1 MDNGESFFDI
11 SEGFFGNDNDPG
23 TSDFSWADEFI
34 SSSENQETNQTTASV
49 LQQGIDEVITASSSL
64 PVIASQNNSITTSQP
79 SFILTNTTGPVPLA
93 NQNAGIQFVQ
103 QQQTQSNQSQQII
116 TSLPNLIGS
125 TAQLVRG
132 PNGQLILTSGP
143 IQVQQ
148 SQQTLQPSSVQFS
161 SQQFQTPSP
170 SPIPASSPAVNRPIT
185 PASSSLITKSV
196 GSIQYAT
203 SSDSTTISS
212 SKVQTQPLV
221 GNAGVNFLQLQGNA
235 QQQILARNIQVQ
247 GQSSSSGINVQGQ
260 QILQNQ
266 GHVTYLQGHGQSA
279 MLQGQQGAAAV
290 LQGHTAVLQGHNN
303 QTALLQGQQGHTAM
317 LHGQG
322 QNIVNTQ
329 NTVIQNP
336 NVVNLNVA
344 HVLCNNPALQ
354 NQQGGTVQQG
364 QNIQGTLIQTADGK
378 SIIIPSQLLQSGQP
392 INLQNIQ
399 QVFQPQLNSSGASVV
414 QGSSTSGAGL
424 IHGNAMLGNNVTLG
438 GIGNVIRMATNTSMA
453 GQDKHLG
460 AGLPVIGVNSQG
472 QQVLIQRTQGQQQNI
487 MVRTLTPQTLQQLQ
501 QPSNNT
507 SSTSNYHASQASQVM
522 QQPLLVSSQPGIQ
535 LQRIITPT
543 GHQVI
548 AGQQNQ
554 AVKVIGQNPAGV
566 LSINLPQNISFQNPQ
581 MQTVQLLQQQV
592 QRAAMGVKSEPGTS
606 SPAQQVVLGAGSDSK
621 TLSFVTKMVSQQGSV
636 GLQNDATSSQS
647 SVQNVFTSHVSV
659 MPQYS
664 VASSIA
670 PSATSQSQTALSQ
683 PIFSTTTQIPHVV
696 PSVVTPQ
703 PSTDT
708 KPPSFIQQ
716 TTLQARNNAPKLQTI
731 QITPE
736 TQKKLQLIQTEL
748 KTLQSLKQLTNEQ
761 MQRQKKLID
770 VQKSIIQKCAQQQQQ
785 AALQAAQ
792 PMIGQPQA
800 GFPATLNLVEVK
812 KEEPQMVRPP
822 MIGEPPTGTVP
833 QQVTVVSSLAQGA
846 IQATATLSNASPLLS
861 ALSSA
866 TTNIRPT
873 IATTQNLILNQVT
886 SAQTVLKIGQEAT
899 ATPSVP
905 KPMGTNL
912 LPGTATLTAGTTQAP
927 VPTQIKIANHVL
939 QLNLT
944 PDQKNKVEG
953 YLARMT
959 PEQQQQQIKLFLNLQ
974 RQQQLQAQVQAQKAH
989 QAKLQQGKIPA
1000 PVQNLASG
1008 NASTAVGTGAP
1019 TGHMILQTGGPDNK
1033 LVAVANMP
1041 KEQLIH
1047 QQLSKDQE
1055 NALRSD
1061 THTPF
1066 HNQRDM
1072 TRRLLRYH
1080 VFQWAEPPKKLIKKD
1095 KEMFENCAEG
1105 LMRKSGAMFE
1115 KFRVLLMKESMRKNS
1130 TAETVMIQRLL
1141 NEDLKETITKEKK
1154 QLADDPGSF
1163 KPIPLHILQK
1173 SEKAAAAKE
1182 EVKPVVVKSEHSP
1195 EQVPPDSKSSS
1206 PFISIKEEE
1215 SNSRPTT
1222 PKFRLII
1229 RNDGQKLTS
1238 STCITEDG
1246 DADSDT
1252 NTYIAEESST
1262 DSYGDNNSDKGSV
1275 GSRSMLDNIES
1286 KAADDI
1292 TMDDNAA
1299 SRWSD
1304 ISNDEKPFSSYMET
1318 ESAEASQMSY
1328 INYPSNK
1335 MEIEETD
1342 SNAYPDHTEAVPSM
1356 ISSDDTVNYSSQ
1368 NTFHRSPPAIS
1379 RSLSYTSDK
1388 ALYRQDSSKN
1398 SNFSGSFS
1406 ALEDS
1411 QKSLESSAN
1420 SYTGSAC
1427 AQYEPISSDEGDEE
1441 EGVSR
1446 FVPGKSEPYIISI
1459 GKHTMKYS
1467 GDSQSYL
1474 QSENLGK
1481 LNQTSSA
1488 DVIEIADNDGNLKQE
1503 SSSSSDS
1510 DSDSEASS
1518 LKDGDNVTNY
1528 QMQSAIDS
1536 ILQYDS
1542 ATSPSS
1548 AYHHMDQSDFLSNDY
1563 EASQSEESAINS
1575 PQSYDRQDTGDHT
1588 DTTSMEDDLD
1598 AAVKSILM

>member
-1 MDNGESFFDI
+1 M
-11 SEGFFGNDNDPG
+11 
-23 TSDFSWADEFI
+23 
-34 SSSENQETNQTTASV
+34 
-49 LQQGIDEVITASSSL
+49 
-64 PVIASQNNSITTSQP
+64 
-79 SFILTNTTGPVPLA
+79 
-93 NQNAGIQFVQ
+93 
-103 QQQTQSNQSQQII
+103 
-116 TSLPNLIGS
+116 
-125 TAQLVRG
+125 RG

-399 QVFQPQLNSSGASVV
+399 QVFQPQLNTSGASVV

-472 QQVLIQRTQGQQQNI
+472 QQVLIQRTQGQQQSI

-812 KEEPQMVRPP
+812 KEEPQMVHPP

-833 QQVTVVSSLAQGA
+833 QQVTVVSSLAQG
-846 IQATATLSNASPLLS
+846 
-861 ALSSA
+861 
-866 TTNIRPT
+866 
-873 IATTQNLILNQVT
+873 
-886 SAQTVLKIGQEAT
+886 
-899 ATPSVP
+899 
-905 KPMGTNL
+905 NL
-912 LPGTATLTAGTTQAP
+912 LD
-927 VPTQIKIANHVL
+927 I
-939 QLNLT
+939 
-944 PDQKNKVEG
+944 
-953 YLARMT
+953 
-959 PEQQQQQIKLFLNLQ
+959 
-974 RQQQLQAQVQAQKAH
+974 
-989 QAKLQQGKIPA
+989 
-1000 PVQNLASG
+1000 
-1008 NASTAVGTGAP
+1008 GA
-1019 TGHMILQTGGPDNK
+1019 
-1033 LVAVANMP
+1033 
-1041 KEQLIH
+1041 
-1047 QQLSKDQE
+1047 
-1055 NALRSD
+1055 
-1061 THTPF
+1061 F
-1066 HNQRDM
+1066 
-1072 TRRLLRYH
+1072 
-1080 VFQWAEPPKKLIKKD
+1080 
-1095 KEMFENCAEG
+1095 
-1105 LMRKSGAMFE
+1105 
-1115 KFRVLLMKESMRKNS
+1115 
-1130 TAETVMIQRLL
+1130 
-1141 NEDLKETITKEKK
+1141 
-1154 QLADDPGSF
+1154 
-1163 KPIPLHILQK
+1163 
-1173 SEKAAAAKE
+1173 
-1182 EVKPVVVKSEHSP
+1182 
-1195 EQVPPDSKSSS
+1195 
-1206 PFISIKEEE
+1206 
-1215 SNSRPTT
+1215 
-1222 PKFRLII
+1222 
-1229 RNDGQKLTS
+1229 
-1238 STCITEDG
+1238 
-1246 DADSDT
+1246 
-1252 NTYIAEESST
+1252 
-1262 DSYGDNNSDKGSV
+1262 
-1275 GSRSMLDNIES
+1275 
-1286 KAADDI
+1286 
-1292 TMDDNAA
+1292 
-1299 SRWSD
+1299 
-1304 ISNDEKPFSSYMET
+1304 
-1318 ESAEASQMSY
+1318 
-1328 INYPSNK
+1328 
-1335 MEIEETD
+1335 
-1342 SNAYPDHTEAVPSM
+1342 
-1356 ISSDDTVNYSSQ
+1356 
-1368 NTFHRSPPAIS
+1368 
-1379 RSLSYTSDK
+1379 
-1388 ALYRQDSSKN
+1388 
-1398 SNFSGSFS
+1398 
-1406 ALEDS
+1406 
-1411 QKSLESSAN
+1411 
-1420 SYTGSAC
+1420 
-1427 AQYEPISSDEGDEE
+1427 
-1441 EGVSR
+1441 
-1446 FVPGKSEPYIISI
+1446 
-1459 GKHTMKYS
+1459 
-1467 GDSQSYL
+1467 
-1474 QSENLGK
+1474 
-1481 LNQTSSA
+1481 
-1488 DVIEIADNDGNLKQE
+1488 
-1503 SSSSSDS
+1503 
-1510 DSDSEASS
+1510 
-1518 LKDGDNVTNY
+1518 
-1528 QMQSAIDS
+1528 
-1536 ILQYDS
+1536 
-1542 ATSPSS
+1542 
-1548 AYHHMDQSDFLSNDY
+1548 
-1563 EASQSEESAINS
+1563 
-1575 PQSYDRQDTGDHT
+1575 
-1588 DTTSMEDDLD
+1588 
-1598 AAVKSILM
+1598 

>member
-1 MDNGESFFDI
+1 M
-11 SEGFFGNDNDPG
+11 
-23 TSDFSWADEFI
+23 
-34 SSSENQETNQTTASV
+34 
-49 LQQGIDEVITASSSL
+49 
-64 PVIASQNNSITTSQP
+64 
-79 SFILTNTTGPVPLA
+79 
-93 NQNAGIQFVQ
+93 
-103 QQQTQSNQSQQII
+103 
-116 TSLPNLIGS
+116 
-125 TAQLVRG
+125 RG

-399 QVFQPQLNSSGASVV
+399 QVFQPQLNTSGASVV

-487 MVRTLTPQTLQQLQ
+487 MVCTLTPQTLQQLQ

-812 KEEPQMVRPP
+812 KEEPQMVHPP

-833 QQVTVVSSLAQGA
+833 QQVTVVSSLAQG
-846 IQATATLSNASPLLS
+846 
-861 ALSSA
+861 
-866 TTNIRPT
+866 
-873 IATTQNLILNQVT
+873 
-886 SAQTVLKIGQEAT
+886 
-899 ATPSVP
+899 
-905 KPMGTNL
+905 NL
-912 LPGTATLTAGTTQAP
+912 LD
-927 VPTQIKIANHVL
+927 I
-939 QLNLT
+939 
-944 PDQKNKVEG
+944 
-953 YLARMT
+953 
-959 PEQQQQQIKLFLNLQ
+959 
-974 RQQQLQAQVQAQKAH
+974 
-989 QAKLQQGKIPA
+989 
-1000 PVQNLASG
+1000 
-1008 NASTAVGTGAP
+1008 GA
-1019 TGHMILQTGGPDNK
+1019 
-1033 LVAVANMP
+1033 
-1041 KEQLIH
+1041 
-1047 QQLSKDQE
+1047 
-1055 NALRSD
+1055 
-1061 THTPF
+1061 F
-1066 HNQRDM
+1066 
-1072 TRRLLRYH
+1072 
-1080 VFQWAEPPKKLIKKD
+1080 
-1095 KEMFENCAEG
+1095 
-1105 LMRKSGAMFE
+1105 
-1115 KFRVLLMKESMRKNS
+1115 
-1130 TAETVMIQRLL
+1130 
-1141 NEDLKETITKEKK
+1141 
-1154 QLADDPGSF
+1154 
-1163 KPIPLHILQK
+1163 
-1173 SEKAAAAKE
+1173 
-1182 EVKPVVVKSEHSP
+1182 
-1195 EQVPPDSKSSS
+1195 
-1206 PFISIKEEE
+1206 
-1215 SNSRPTT
+1215 
-1222 PKFRLII
+1222 
-1229 RNDGQKLTS
+1229 
-1238 STCITEDG
+1238 
-1246 DADSDT
+1246 
-1252 NTYIAEESST
+1252 
-1262 DSYGDNNSDKGSV
+1262 
-1275 GSRSMLDNIES
+1275 
-1286 KAADDI
+1286 
-1292 TMDDNAA
+1292 
-1299 SRWSD
+1299 
-1304 ISNDEKPFSSYMET
+1304 
-1318 ESAEASQMSY
+1318 
-1328 INYPSNK
+1328 
-1335 MEIEETD
+1335 
-1342 SNAYPDHTEAVPSM
+1342 
-1356 ISSDDTVNYSSQ
+1356 
-1368 NTFHRSPPAIS
+1368 
-1379 RSLSYTSDK
+1379 
-1388 ALYRQDSSKN
+1388 
-1398 SNFSGSFS
+1398 
-1406 ALEDS
+1406 
-1411 QKSLESSAN
+1411 
-1420 SYTGSAC
+1420 
-1427 AQYEPISSDEGDEE
+1427 
-1441 EGVSR
+1441 
-1446 FVPGKSEPYIISI
+1446 
-1459 GKHTMKYS
+1459 
-1467 GDSQSYL
+1467 
-1474 QSENLGK
+1474 
-1481 LNQTSSA
+1481 
-1488 DVIEIADNDGNLKQE
+1488 
-1503 SSSSSDS
+1503 
-1510 DSDSEASS
+1510 
-1518 LKDGDNVTNY
+1518 
-1528 QMQSAIDS
+1528 
-1536 ILQYDS
+1536 
-1542 ATSPSS
+1542 
-1548 AYHHMDQSDFLSNDY
+1548 
-1563 EASQSEESAINS
+1563 
-1575 PQSYDRQDTGDHT
+1575 
-1588 DTTSMEDDLD
+1588 
-1598 AAVKSILM
+1598 

>member
-1 MDNGESFFDI
+1 M
-11 SEGFFGNDNDPG
+11 
-23 TSDFSWADEFI
+23 
-34 SSSENQETNQTTASV
+34 
-49 LQQGIDEVITASSSL
+49 
-64 PVIASQNNSITTSQP
+64 
-79 SFILTNTTGPVPLA
+79 
-93 NQNAGIQFVQ
+93 
-103 QQQTQSNQSQQII
+103 
-116 TSLPNLIGS
+116 
-125 TAQLVRG
+125 RG

-212 SKVQTQPLV
+212 SKVQNQPLV

-399 QVFQPQLNSSGASVV
+399 QVFQPQLNTSGASVV

-438 GIGNVIRMATNTSMA
+438 GIGNVIRMTTNTSMA

-472 QQVLIQRTQGQQQNI
+472 QQVLIQRTQSQQQNI

-812 KEEPQMVRPP
+812 KEEPQMVHPP

-833 QQVTVVSSLAQGA
+833 QQVTVVSSLAQG
-846 IQATATLSNASPLLS
+846 
-861 ALSSA
+861 
-866 TTNIRPT
+866 
-873 IATTQNLILNQVT
+873 
-886 SAQTVLKIGQEAT
+886 
-899 ATPSVP
+899 
-905 KPMGTNL
+905 NL
-912 LPGTATLTAGTTQAP
+912 LD
-927 VPTQIKIANHVL
+927 I
-939 QLNLT
+939 
-944 PDQKNKVEG
+944 
-953 YLARMT
+953 
-959 PEQQQQQIKLFLNLQ
+959 
-974 RQQQLQAQVQAQKAH
+974 
-989 QAKLQQGKIPA
+989 
-1000 PVQNLASG
+1000 
-1008 NASTAVGTGAP
+1008 GA
-1019 TGHMILQTGGPDNK
+1019 
-1033 LVAVANMP
+1033 
-1041 KEQLIH
+1041 
-1047 QQLSKDQE
+1047 
-1055 NALRSD
+1055 
-1061 THTPF
+1061 F
-1066 HNQRDM
+1066 
-1072 TRRLLRYH
+1072 
-1080 VFQWAEPPKKLIKKD
+1080 
-1095 KEMFENCAEG
+1095 
-1105 LMRKSGAMFE
+1105 
-1115 KFRVLLMKESMRKNS
+1115 
-1130 TAETVMIQRLL
+1130 
-1141 NEDLKETITKEKK
+1141 
-1154 QLADDPGSF
+1154 
-1163 KPIPLHILQK
+1163 
-1173 SEKAAAAKE
+1173 
-1182 EVKPVVVKSEHSP
+1182 
-1195 EQVPPDSKSSS
+1195 
-1206 PFISIKEEE
+1206 
-1215 SNSRPTT
+1215 
-1222 PKFRLII
+1222 
-1229 RNDGQKLTS
+1229 
-1238 STCITEDG
+1238 
-1246 DADSDT
+1246 
-1252 NTYIAEESST
+1252 
-1262 DSYGDNNSDKGSV
+1262 
-1275 GSRSMLDNIES
+1275 
-1286 KAADDI
+1286 
-1292 TMDDNAA
+1292 
-1299 SRWSD
+1299 
-1304 ISNDEKPFSSYMET
+1304 
-1318 ESAEASQMSY
+1318 
-1328 INYPSNK
+1328 
-1335 MEIEETD
+1335 
-1342 SNAYPDHTEAVPSM
+1342 
-1356 ISSDDTVNYSSQ
+1356 
-1368 NTFHRSPPAIS
+1368 
-1379 RSLSYTSDK
+1379 
-1388 ALYRQDSSKN
+1388 
-1398 SNFSGSFS
+1398 
-1406 ALEDS
+1406 
-1411 QKSLESSAN
+1411 
-1420 SYTGSAC
+1420 
-1427 AQYEPISSDEGDEE
+1427 
-1441 EGVSR
+1441 
-1446 FVPGKSEPYIISI
+1446 
-1459 GKHTMKYS
+1459 
-1467 GDSQSYL
+1467 
-1474 QSENLGK
+1474 
-1481 LNQTSSA
+1481 
-1488 DVIEIADNDGNLKQE
+1488 
-1503 SSSSSDS
+1503 
-1510 DSDSEASS
+1510 
-1518 LKDGDNVTNY
+1518 
-1528 QMQSAIDS
+1528 
-1536 ILQYDS
+1536 
-1542 ATSPSS
+1542 
-1548 AYHHMDQSDFLSNDY
+1548 
-1563 EASQSEESAINS
+1563 
-1575 PQSYDRQDTGDHT
+1575 
-1588 DTTSMEDDLD
+1588 
-1598 AAVKSILM
+1598 

>member
-1 MDNGESFFDI
+1 M
-11 SEGFFGNDNDPG
+11 
-23 TSDFSWADEFI
+23 
-34 SSSENQETNQTTASV
+34 
-49 LQQGIDEVITASSSL
+49 
-64 PVIASQNNSITTSQP
+64 
-79 SFILTNTTGPVPLA
+79 
-93 NQNAGIQFVQ
+93 
-103 QQQTQSNQSQQII
+103 
-116 TSLPNLIGS
+116 
-125 TAQLVRG
+125 RG

-247 GQSSSSGINVQGQ
+247 GQSSSGGINVQGQ

-438 GIGNVIRMATNTSMA
+438 GIGNVIRMATNTTMA

-487 MVRTLTPQTLQQLQ
+487 MVRTLAPQTLQQLQ

-770 VQKSIIQKCAQQQQQ
+770 VQKSIIQKCAQQQQ

-812 KEEPQMVRPP
+812 KEEPQMVHPP

-833 QQVTVVSSLAQGA
+833 QQVTVVSSLAQG
-846 IQATATLSNASPLLS
+846 
-861 ALSSA
+861 
-866 TTNIRPT
+866 
-873 IATTQNLILNQVT
+873 
-886 SAQTVLKIGQEAT
+886 
-899 ATPSVP
+899 
-905 KPMGTNL
+905 NL
-912 LPGTATLTAGTTQAP
+912 LD
-927 VPTQIKIANHVL
+927 I
-939 QLNLT
+939 
-944 PDQKNKVEG
+944 
-953 YLARMT
+953 
-959 PEQQQQQIKLFLNLQ
+959 
-974 RQQQLQAQVQAQKAH
+974 
-989 QAKLQQGKIPA
+989 
-1000 PVQNLASG
+1000 
-1008 NASTAVGTGAP
+1008 GA
-1019 TGHMILQTGGPDNK
+1019 
-1033 LVAVANMP
+1033 
-1041 KEQLIH
+1041 
-1047 QQLSKDQE
+1047 
-1055 NALRSD
+1055 
-1061 THTPF
+1061 F
-1066 HNQRDM
+1066 
-1072 TRRLLRYH
+1072 
-1080 VFQWAEPPKKLIKKD
+1080 
-1095 KEMFENCAEG
+1095 
-1105 LMRKSGAMFE
+1105 
-1115 KFRVLLMKESMRKNS
+1115 
-1130 TAETVMIQRLL
+1130 
-1141 NEDLKETITKEKK
+1141 
-1154 QLADDPGSF
+1154 
-1163 KPIPLHILQK
+1163 
-1173 SEKAAAAKE
+1173 
-1182 EVKPVVVKSEHSP
+1182 
-1195 EQVPPDSKSSS
+1195 
-1206 PFISIKEEE
+1206 
-1215 SNSRPTT
+1215 
-1222 PKFRLII
+1222 
-1229 RNDGQKLTS
+1229 
-1238 STCITEDG
+1238 
-1246 DADSDT
+1246 
-1252 NTYIAEESST
+1252 
-1262 DSYGDNNSDKGSV
+1262 
-1275 GSRSMLDNIES
+1275 
-1286 KAADDI
+1286 
-1292 TMDDNAA
+1292 
-1299 SRWSD
+1299 
-1304 ISNDEKPFSSYMET
+1304 
-1318 ESAEASQMSY
+1318 
-1328 INYPSNK
+1328 
-1335 MEIEETD
+1335 
-1342 SNAYPDHTEAVPSM
+1342 
-1356 ISSDDTVNYSSQ
+1356 
-1368 NTFHRSPPAIS
+1368 
-1379 RSLSYTSDK
+1379 
-1388 ALYRQDSSKN
+1388 
-1398 SNFSGSFS
+1398 
-1406 ALEDS
+1406 
-1411 QKSLESSAN
+1411 
-1420 SYTGSAC
+1420 
-1427 AQYEPISSDEGDEE
+1427 
-1441 EGVSR
+1441 
-1446 FVPGKSEPYIISI
+1446 
-1459 GKHTMKYS
+1459 
-1467 GDSQSYL
+1467 
-1474 QSENLGK
+1474 
-1481 LNQTSSA
+1481 
-1488 DVIEIADNDGNLKQE
+1488 
-1503 SSSSSDS
+1503 
-1510 DSDSEASS
+1510 
-1518 LKDGDNVTNY
+1518 
-1528 QMQSAIDS
+1528 
-1536 ILQYDS
+1536 
-1542 ATSPSS
+1542 
-1548 AYHHMDQSDFLSNDY
+1548 
-1563 EASQSEESAINS
+1563 
-1575 PQSYDRQDTGDHT
+1575 
-1588 DTTSMEDDLD
+1588 
-1598 AAVKSILM
+1598 

>member
-1 MDNGESFFDI
+1 M
-11 SEGFFGNDNDPG
+11 
-23 TSDFSWADEFI
+23 
-34 SSSENQETNQTTASV
+34 
-49 LQQGIDEVITASSSL
+49 
-64 PVIASQNNSITTSQP
+64 
-79 SFILTNTTGPVPLA
+79 
-93 NQNAGIQFVQ
+93 
-103 QQQTQSNQSQQII
+103 
-116 TSLPNLIGS
+116 
-125 TAQLVRG
+125 RG

-247 GQSSSSGINVQGQ
+247 GQSSSGGINVQGQ

-399 QVFQPQLNSSGASVV
+399 QVFQPQLNTSGASVV

-770 VQKSIIQKCAQQQQQ
+770 VQKSIIQKCAQQQQ
-785 AALQAAQ
+785 

-812 KEEPQMVRPP
+812 KEEPQMVHPP

-833 QQVTVVSSLAQGA
+833 QQVSVVSSLAQG
-846 IQATATLSNASPLLS
+846 
-861 ALSSA
+861 
-866 TTNIRPT
+866 
-873 IATTQNLILNQVT
+873 
-886 SAQTVLKIGQEAT
+886 
-899 ATPSVP
+899 
-905 KPMGTNL
+905 NL
-912 LPGTATLTAGTTQAP
+912 L
-927 VPTQIKIANHVL
+927 
-939 QLNLT
+939 
-944 PDQKNKVEG
+944 
-953 YLARMT
+953 
-959 PEQQQQQIKLFLNLQ
+959 
-974 RQQQLQAQVQAQKAH
+974 
-989 QAKLQQGKIPA
+989 
-1000 PVQNLASG
+1000 
-1008 NASTAVGTGAP
+1008 
-1019 TGHMILQTGGPDNK
+1019 
-1033 LVAVANMP
+1033 
-1041 KEQLIH
+1041 
-1047 QQLSKDQE
+1047 
-1055 NALRSD
+1055 
-1061 THTPF
+1061 
-1066 HNQRDM
+1066 
-1072 TRRLLRYH
+1072 
-1080 VFQWAEPPKKLIKKD
+1080 
-1095 KEMFENCAEG
+1095 
-1105 LMRKSGAMFE
+1105 
-1115 KFRVLLMKESMRKNS
+1115 
-1130 TAETVMIQRLL
+1130 
-1141 NEDLKETITKEKK
+1141 
-1154 QLADDPGSF
+1154 
-1163 KPIPLHILQK
+1163 
-1173 SEKAAAAKE
+1173 
-1182 EVKPVVVKSEHSP
+1182 
-1195 EQVPPDSKSSS
+1195 
-1206 PFISIKEEE
+1206 
-1215 SNSRPTT
+1215 
-1222 PKFRLII
+1222 
-1229 RNDGQKLTS
+1229 
-1238 STCITEDG
+1238 
-1246 DADSDT
+1246 
-1252 NTYIAEESST
+1252 
-1262 DSYGDNNSDKGSV
+1262 
-1275 GSRSMLDNIES
+1275 
-1286 KAADDI
+1286 
-1292 TMDDNAA
+1292 
-1299 SRWSD
+1299 D
-1304 ISNDEKPFSSYMET
+1304 ISAF
-1318 ESAEASQMSY
+1318 
-1328 INYPSNK
+1328 
-1335 MEIEETD
+1335 
-1342 SNAYPDHTEAVPSM
+1342 
-1356 ISSDDTVNYSSQ
+1356 
-1368 NTFHRSPPAIS
+1368 
-1379 RSLSYTSDK
+1379 
-1388 ALYRQDSSKN
+1388 
-1398 SNFSGSFS
+1398 
-1406 ALEDS
+1406 
-1411 QKSLESSAN
+1411 
-1420 SYTGSAC
+1420 
-1427 AQYEPISSDEGDEE
+1427 
-1441 EGVSR
+1441 
-1446 FVPGKSEPYIISI
+1446 
-1459 GKHTMKYS
+1459 
-1467 GDSQSYL
+1467 
-1474 QSENLGK
+1474 
-1481 LNQTSSA
+1481 
-1488 DVIEIADNDGNLKQE
+1488 
-1503 SSSSSDS
+1503 
-1510 DSDSEASS
+1510 
-1518 LKDGDNVTNY
+1518 
-1528 QMQSAIDS
+1528 
-1536 ILQYDS
+1536 
-1542 ATSPSS
+1542 
-1548 AYHHMDQSDFLSNDY
+1548 
-1563 EASQSEESAINS
+1563 
-1575 PQSYDRQDTGDHT
+1575 
-1588 DTTSMEDDLD
+1588 
-1598 AAVKSILM
+1598 